1 MSNTTQP
8 ITAEQEEKKKKRIYF
23 NSSESQTKVEEYLRE
38 YNEDKTP
45 KFKIRLSR
53 VPLLLRIYRLCII
66 QHNKY
71 NSRNVKVI
79 TRKRKNDDGELIEER
94 TIAFITKEKSLATHF
109 QCHPKTIQRQLRILT
124 GEAAKR
130 ADVTPPV
137 LLEVLEKSCY
147 GLTLLLNPDLLV
159 ATGSSDLEEK

>member
-1 MSNTTQP
+1 MNEAAP
-8 ITAEQEEKKKKRIYF
+8 APEEQTEKKKRIYF
-23 NSSESQTKVEEYLRE
+23 NSSETQTKVEKYLRE
-38 YNEDKTP
+38 YNEDKAI
-45 KFKIRLSR
+45 KFKIRLSK
-53 VPLLLRIYRLCII
+53 VPLLLRIYRLCIA
-66 QHNKY
+66 QHNGYK
-71 NSRNVKVI
+71 SRNVKVI
-79 TRKRKNDDGELIEER
+79 TRKRRNDDGTVREER
-94 TIAFITKEKSLATHF
+94 TLAFTTKEKSLATHF

-159 ATGSSDLEEK
+159 LTESSDLEEK